1 MIFSSVQFLIFFSI
15 FLILLKIFKN
25 NQRTLIILFSLFFY
39 GFWDPIFIFLI
50 FYYLISSFIFIKKRI
65 NLKFSILSTLI
76 PLFYFKYSFFLT
88 NLLGFNFLK
97 TLSYTGDLPLAISF
111 ITFTV
116 IAILI
121 DVKTKKYRFFLLVS
135 F

>member
-121 DVKTKKYRFFLLVS
+121 DVKTKKYEETI
-135 F
+135 